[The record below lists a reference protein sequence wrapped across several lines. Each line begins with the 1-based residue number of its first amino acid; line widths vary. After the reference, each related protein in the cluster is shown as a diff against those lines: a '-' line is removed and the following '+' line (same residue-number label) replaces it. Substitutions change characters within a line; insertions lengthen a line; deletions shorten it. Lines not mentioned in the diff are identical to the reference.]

1 MEKKLVGHVL
11 FYALLALFG
20 ALYIFGRRG
29 IGLVLS
35 LKHYNAQLEKT
46 IDALKVENKQLA
58 HTINDWQQYP
68 FYKEQLAREKLQLG
82 YPEDRIYYVS

>member
-11 FYALLALFG
+11 FYVMLALFG
-20 ALYIFGRRG
+20 AVYIFGRRG

-35 LKHYNAQLEKT
+35 LKHSNKQLHNS
-46 IDALKVENKQLA
+46 ISVLKIENKQLEN
-58 HTINDWQQYP
+58 TINDWRQYP

-82 YPEDRIYYVS
+82 YAEDRIYYVS